1 MHPLTRRHSHP
12 RGVPPREVFM
22 DASFI
27 KPFIES
33 TKAVFSTMLASE
45 VTFGRPH
52 MVESPPRFDVSGI
65 IGMSGDVVGSVVLS
79 FPTPVAKVV
88 VGKFAG
94 SELPVESDD
103 FADAVG
109 ELVNMISGAAKAK
122 FDGKKVSI
130 STPSVVV
137 GPGHTVARPTNT
149 VCISL
154 PCKVYCGEF
163 SIDVAIRTEAAAAKV
178 AA

>member
-1 MHPLTRRHSHP
+1 
-12 RGVPPREVFM
+12 M
-22 DASFI
+22 DVRYI
-27 KPFIES
+27 NPFIEAVRS
-33 TKAVFSTMLASE
+33 VFSTMVQID
-45 VTFGRPH
+45 VTLGKPQIA
-52 MVESPPRFDVSGI
+52 ENLPKYDISGI

-79 FPTPVAKVV
+79 FPGPVAKSV

-94 SELPVESDD
+94 CELSLDSPDL
-103 FADAVG
+103 ADALG

-122 FDGKKVSI
+122 FVGKNVSI

-137 GPGHTVARPTNT
+137 GSGHTIARPSRT

-163 SIDVAIRTEAAAAKV
+163 SIDIAIREEAQQSKSAA
-178 AA
+178 